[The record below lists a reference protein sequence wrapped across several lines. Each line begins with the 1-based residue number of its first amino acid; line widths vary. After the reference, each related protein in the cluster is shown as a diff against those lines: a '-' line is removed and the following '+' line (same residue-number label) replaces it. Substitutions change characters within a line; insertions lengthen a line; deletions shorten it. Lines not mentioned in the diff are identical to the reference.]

1 MPEYVRRMQ
10 AYLCDTVVKKN
21 LQMQLVNSVDASQVL
36 KKRKKL
42 NDSIAGIG
50 PTGVPGIKLWSLAL
64 PGHPSS
70 PAKNILALQ
79 VTVSSTL
86 KWFAEVC

>member
-1 MPEYVRRMQ
+1 MHEYVRRMQ

-42 NDSIAGIG
+42 NDSKAGIG
-50 PTGVPGIKLWSLAL
+50 PTGVPGIKTCPLAIRD
-64 PGHPSS
+64 HPSYS
-70 PAKNILALQ
+70 A
-79 VTVSSTL
+79 
-86 KWFAEVC
+86 